1 MQDKERAV
9 FSFQNSSSALHWDPG
24 APSSQNH
31 SGDCF
36 EQCWPGSQG
45 FLEQE
50 HKTLRQS
57 KKESLA
63 FILGCIPTASLALR
77 DASFGE
83 EAVPPA
89 GSSGSDPLVH
99 PCALTAGAE
108 PSWVTWRLVLVGM
121 ERVGETQQPPLC

>member
-9 FSFQNSSSALHWDPG
+9 LIPLFRTPVVPCTGIQG

-45 FLEQE
+45 CLEQE

-57 KKESLA
+57 KKERLA

-77 DASFGE
+77 DASLGE
-83 EAVPPA
+83 EAVASA
-89 GSSGSDPLVH
+89 GSSMIHWCISVL
-99 PCALTAGAE
+99 
-108 PSWVTWRLVLVGM
+108 SQLVLSQAG
-121 ERVGETQQPPLC
+121 